1 MFYPISKDHLC
12 TVTFGLMYGLY
23 LRAASNQEWPMM
35 ARVWYMTIWRPTN
48 DYLIYTVEK
57 RLLECQSSI
66 KIIWF
71 EQTFNVWI
79 FPQNGW
85 SLLMGQWMDV
95 IGENKT
101 ECKLC
106 SSNHLGPWKSCSVG
120 VRTSLPCAWI
130 GNPML
135 WRRLKTLLGVQNSL
149 LCMNRTKARFFEIG
163 DRLVEMCRNFS
174 PVLSKWIKKISVSRA
189 GLL

>member
-1 MFYPISKDHLC
+1 
-12 TVTFGLMYGLY
+12 
-23 LRAASNQEWPMM
+23 
-35 ARVWYMTIWRPTN
+35 
-48 DYLIYTVEK
+48 
-57 RLLECQSSI
+57 
-66 KIIWF
+66 
-71 EQTFNVWI
+71 
-79 FPQNGW
+79 
-85 SLLMGQWMDV
+85 MGQWMDV

-130 GNPML
+130 GDPML

-174 PVLSKWIKKISVSRA
+174 PVLSKLIKKHFYSA
-189 GLL
+189 LLHLFITIIHKSKDHATMSEPFNSCFATHWNIQMIPRVRIFDLLQMKKSPYSLWT